1 MMRRAL
7 ASCGI
12 VLCLLVQAAIGQGP
26 RSDKREFQRGEW
38 RAYGHDPGGTRYST
52 LDQINRSNVSKLKV
66 AWTYRTGDYN
76 DGKKTRSATTWQH
89 TPLFVDGTM
98 YIATPFN
105 RVIALDPETGSEKWT
120 YDPRVDLKIS
130 YDNQLNCRGL

>member
-1 MMRRAL
+1 MMRRAV

-105 RVIALDPETGSEKWT
+105 CFFDVTATTDT
-120 YDPRVDLKIS
+120 YTFSLHAAVAPTATS
-130 YDNQLNCRGL
+130 H